1 MQAIDVARER
11 LAQATTCPKF
21 RCASPFAR
29 LRRQPIPS
37 ATVSSARMRN
47 AILAFATIPSSCIAS
62 SCVKSRPL
70 LLQCVLCKVFV
81 REGLCARF
89 DVKPPSARLADRSK
103 DINHALSEGTV
114 DGGEWCAHKD
124 GRTADLD
131 RSAEVV
137 KYFTRGQFLRLD
149 PIPPSALEDIDRSL
163 KECCS
168 HDDGR
173 AADRNWSPAIPISR
187 NPFPQPA

>member
-70 LLQCVLCKVFV
+70 LLQCVLCNVFV

-114 DGGEWCAHKD
+114 DGG
-124 GRTADLD
+124 
-131 RSAEVV
+131 
-137 KYFTRGQFLRLD
+137 
-149 PIPPSALEDIDRSL
+149 DIDRSL